1 LQQEYFLDVVFG
13 HITVQKIELILSGK
27 ANDDLCDQN
36 QFCDTKKK
44 L

>member
-1 LQQEYFLDVVFG
+1 M
-13 HITVQKIELILSGK
+13 TVQKIELILSGK

-36 QFCDTKKK
+36 QLCDNIKN